1 MSLICFLKWNK
12 IIALFLILKAVWNAF
27 WGILKNTAMKKFM
40 LSAVCFG
47 LLFASCSDDDEG
59 TQAPIQNNNPNPPT
73 IAEFPNQ
80 NFMWQAMNLW
90 YFWQAEVDNLADD
103 RFATNAD
110 YATYLS
116 QNPDPRTFFFDE
128 LTFTEDRFTFIN
140 ENYENLVNSLAGV
153 SRSNGMEYGL
163 VRFSGDSDNIFG
175 YVQYILPDSDASTKD
190 IQRGEI
196 FTRVD
201 GTQLTADNFRDL
213 LISGNDTFT
222 LGMANIVNGVVVD
235 SSKEVSLTK
244 VEGFQENPILLA
256 ETLDVNGTKVA
267 YLMYNR
273 FLNEFDEELNAAFG
287 QFVADGATELVLDM
301 RYNPG
306 GSVNTS
312 RLLSSMVHSTDTD
325 KLYLRQRWNSKIQ
338 VQLSAAQLEDY
349 FANTTSDG
357 TPINTL
363 NLSRVYVLAT
373 NSSASA
379 SELVMNG
386 LDPYVNV
393 IHIGETTSG
402 KNEFSITLVDD
413 PNGSFIYNPSRENQ
427 INPNV
432 SWGLQPLVGRNE
444 NADGFFDYTAGL
456 NPDIELEE
464 DLTNLGILGDVN
476 EPLLARAL
484 QEITGTTT
492 RRNFTVQMPART
504 FISSGAMTGMGDR
517 MFLDKDLSLEK

>member
-1 MSLICFLKWNK
+1 
-12 IIALFLILKAVWNAF
+12 
-27 WGILKNTAMKKFM
+27 MKKFM
-40 LSAVCFG
+40 LSAVCLG
-47 LLFASCSDDDEG
+47 LLFASCSSDDDG
-59 TQAPIQNNNPNPPT
+59 TQTPIQNTNPNPPT

-80 NFMWQAMNLW
+80 DFMWQAMNLW
-90 YFWQAEVDNLADD
+90 YFWQADVNNLADD

-153 SRSNGMEYGL
+153 SKSNGMEFGL
-163 VRFSGDSDNIFG
+163 VRFSGNSDNIFG

-196 FTRVD
+196 FTRVN
-201 GTQLTADNFRDL
+201 GTQLTVDNFGGL

-256 ETLDVNGTKVA
+256 ETLEVNGTKIA

-273 FLNEFDEELNAAFG
+273 FLNEFDDQLNEAFAK
-287 QFVADGATELVLDM
+287 FVADGATELVLDM

-312 RLLSSMVHSTDTD
+312 RLLSSMVHSTDEN

-338 VQLSAAQLEDY
+338 VQLSPAQLEDY
-349 FANTTSDG
+349 FASTVNGAPLNS
-357 TPINTL
+357 L
-363 NLSRVYVLAT
+363 NLTKLYVLAT

-386 LDPYVNV
+386 LDPYVDV

-402 KNEFSITLVDD
+402 KNEFSITLVADSG
-413 PNGSFIYNPSRENQ
+413 NSFIYNQSRENQ
-427 INPNV
+427 IDPEV
-432 SWGLQPLVGRNE
+432 AWGLQPLVGRNE

-476 EPLLARAL
+476 EPLLARAI

-492 RRNFTVQMPART
+492 RRSFNVQMPAKT
-504 FISSGAMTGMGDR
+504 YVSSGAMTGMGDR